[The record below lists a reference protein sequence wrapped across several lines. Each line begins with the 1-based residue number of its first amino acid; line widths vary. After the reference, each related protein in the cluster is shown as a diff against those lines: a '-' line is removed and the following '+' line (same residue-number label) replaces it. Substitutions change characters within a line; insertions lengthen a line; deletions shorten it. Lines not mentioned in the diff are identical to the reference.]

1 VEVNDNHEWPFQQTN
16 LSSLQ
21 NFIHFPRMQR
31 AFSALVTY
39 IQNACRAARWCMH
52 MYTYSYIAKSAP
64 KSARGSL
71 AVNDSEGY
79 SRISS
84 LDLYVSRMRK
94 RSDRTVQCEQ
104 SYTGG
109 KSNRLRRLHVT
120 CLRTNNLRNS
130 ISFCLSRYRG
140 RDARDTLKK
149 KKHVKKTWKNTKEN
163 RVGDTSSSL
172 NFSNK

>member
-1 VEVNDNHEWPFQQTN
+1 
-16 LSSLQ
+16 
-21 NFIHFPRMQR
+21 MQR

-39 IQNACRAARWCMH
+39 IQNACRAARCCMH

-84 LDLYVSRMRK
+84 LDLYVSRMK
-94 RSDRTVQCEQ
+94 NRSDRTVQCEQ

-109 KSNRLRRLHVT
+109 EKRQTEDDFTSRVYERIIYEIRFLFVFLVAAIVT
-120 CLRTNNLRNS
+120 HA
-130 ISFCLSRYRG
+130 ISL
-140 RDARDTLKK
+140 K
-149 KKHVKKTWKNTKEN
+149 KKHVKNT
-163 RVGDTSSSL
+163 
-172 NFSNK
+172 